1 MDERRL
7 ESGSV
12 PKGRAAL
19 KNERREALGR
29 AAPGLWLE
37 GLEGRSC
44 CEWARGGWAVWACG
58 V

>member
-1 MDERRL
+1 MGAVGERWP

-12 PKGRAAL
+12 PEGRAAL

-44 CEWARGGWAVWACG
+44 RG
-58 V
+58 